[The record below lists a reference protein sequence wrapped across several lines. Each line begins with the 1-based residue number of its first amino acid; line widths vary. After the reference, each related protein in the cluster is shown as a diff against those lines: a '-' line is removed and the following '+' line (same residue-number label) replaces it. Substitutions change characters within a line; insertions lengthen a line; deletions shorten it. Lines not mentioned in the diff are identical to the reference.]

1 MSYTIFE
8 KKELAPNTV
17 MMQIH
22 APLAVKKMRPGQ
34 FIIVRVSANGERIPL
49 SISGWDREK
58 GTVRIIVQ
66 AVGRTSSELIKLNA
80 GDALEDLVG
89 PLGRAAH
96 MDKYGTCV
104 LIGGGYGTGAIIP
117 VARELKELGNKVIAI
132 VGARTKELVL
142 MEDELRKVCDRV
154 EVSTNDGSAG
164 TKGLVIDVLSEI
176 LKEEP
181 VHMVTAIG
189 PVPMMKAVSEMTR
202 PVKIPTYVSLNAIM
216 VDGTGMC
223 GSCRVEVGGATKFAC
238 VDGPD
243 FDGHQGNFDE
253 LVYRQ
258 KMYVPYE
265 KKASELYTCKANC
278 H

>member
-176 LKEEP
+176 LKQEP

-223 GSCRVEVGGATKFAC
+223 GSCRVEVGGTTKFAC

-243 FDGHQGNFDE
+243 FDGHQVNFDE

-265 KKASELYTCKANC
+265 KKASELNVCKAGC

>member
-1 MSYTIFE
+1 
-8 KKELAPNTV
+8 
-17 MMQIH
+17 
-22 APLAVKKMRPGQ
+22 
-34 FIIVRVSANGERIPL
+34 
-49 SISGWDREK
+49 
-58 GTVRIIVQ
+58 VRIIVQ
-66 AVGRTSSELIKLNA
+66 AAGRTSSELIKLNA
-80 GDALEDLVG
+80 GDTIEDLVG

-176 LKEEP
+176 LKQEP

-243 FDGHQGNFDE
+243 FDGHQVNFDE

-265 KKASELYTCKANC
+265 KKASELYVCKAGCN
-278 H
+278 

>member
-1 MSYTIFE
+1 MSDTIFE

-17 MMQIH
+17 IVQIH

-49 SISGWDREK
+49 SISGWDRDK

-66 AVGRTSSELIKLNA
+66 SVGRTSSELIKLNV
-80 GDALEDLVG
+80 GDTLEDLVG
-89 PLGRAAH
+89 PLGQAAR

-117 VARELKELGNKVIAI
+117 VAREVKELGNKLIAI
-132 VGARTKELVL
+132 VGGRTKELVL
-142 MEDELRKVCDRV
+142 MEDELRKVCDRG

-223 GSCRVEVGGATKFAC
+223 GSCRVEVGGATK
-238 VDGPD
+238 
-243 FDGHQGNFDE
+243 
-253 LVYRQ
+253 
-258 KMYVPYE
+258 
-265 KKASELYTCKANC
+265 
-278 H
+278 

>member
-17 MMQIH
+17 IMQIH

-49 SISGWDREK
+49 SVSGWDIDK

-66 AVGRTSSELIKLNA
+66 AAGRTSSELIKLNA
-80 GDALEDLVG
+80 GDTIEDLVG

-164 TKGLVIDVLSEI
+164 TKGLVVDVLSEI
-176 LKEEP
+176 LKQEP

-243 FDGHQGNFDE
+243 FDGHQVNFDE

-265 KKASELYTCKANC
+265 KKASELYVCKAGCN
-278 H
+278 

>member
-17 MMQIH
+17 IMQIH

-243 FDGHQGNFDE
+243 FDGHQVNFDE

>member
-1 MSYTIFE
+1 MSYAILE

-17 MMQIH
+17 MMQIL
-22 APLAVKKMRPGQ
+22 APLAVKKMKPGQ
-34 FIIVRVSANGERIPL
+34 FIIVRVSPNGERIPL
-49 SISGWDREK
+49 SISGWDVQK
-58 GTVRIIVQ
+58 GTLRIIVQ
-66 AVGRTSSELIKLNA
+66 AAGRTSTELINLNV
-80 GDALEDLVG
+80 GDSITDVVG
-89 PLGRAAH
+89 PLGQSSH
-96 MDKYGTCV
+96 IEKYGTCV

-117 VARELKELGNKVIAI
+117 IAKDLKALGNKVIAI
-132 VGARTKELVL
+132 VGARTKDLVL
-142 MEDELRKVCDRV
+142 MENELRTVCDRV

-164 TKGLVIDVLSEI
+164 VKGLVIDVLSEI
-176 LKEEP
+176 LKKEP

-202 PVKIPTYVSLNAIM
+202 PINIRTYVSLNAIM

-223 GSCRVEVGGATKFAC
+223 GSCRVEVGGETKFAC

-243 FDGHQGNFDE
+243 FDGHKVNFDE

-265 KKASELYTCKANC
+265 RKASELYTCKAGC

>member
-1 MSYTIFE
+1 MSYAILE

-17 MMQIH
+17 MLQIL

-34 FIIVRVSANGERIPL
+34 FIIVRVTANGERIPL
-49 SISGWDREK
+49 SVSGWDVQK

-66 AVGRTSSELIKLNA
+66 AAGRTSTELINLNA
-80 GDALEDLVG
+80 GDSISDVVG
-89 PLGRAAH
+89 PLGQSSH
-96 MDKYGTCV
+96 IEKYGTCV

-117 VARELKELGNKVIAI
+117 IARDLKALGNQVIAI
-132 VGARTKELVL
+132 VGARTKDLVL

-154 EVSTNDGSAG
+154 EISTNDGSSG
-164 TKGLVIDVLSEI
+164 VKGFVTDVLSVI
-176 LKEEP
+176 LKKEP

-202 PVKIPTYVSLNAIM
+202 PLNIHTYVSLNAIM

-243 FDGHQGNFDE
+243 FDGHQVNFD
-253 LVYRQ
+253 
-258 KMYVPYE
+258 
-265 KKASELYTCKANC
+265 
-278 H
+278 

>member
-1 MSYTIFE
+1 MSYAILE

-17 MMQIH
+17 MMQIS

-34 FIIVRVSANGERIPL
+34 FIIVRVTSNGERIPL
-49 SISGWDREK
+49 SISGWDADK

-66 AVGRTSSELIKLNA
+66 AAGRTSTELINLKV
-80 GDALEDLVG
+80 GDSISDVVG
-89 PLGRAAH
+89 PLGQSSH
-96 MDKYGTCV
+96 IEKYGTCV

-117 VARELKELGNKVIAI
+117 IARELKAIGNKVIAI
-132 VGARTKELVL
+132 IGARTKDLVL
-142 MEDELRKVCDRV
+142 MESELKTACDSV
-154 EVSTNDGSAG
+154 EISTNDGSAG
-164 TKGLVIDVLSEI
+164 VKGLVTDVLAGI
-176 LKEEP
+176 LKKEP

-202 PVKIPTYVSLNAIM
+202 PLNIRTYVSLNAIM

-243 FDGHQGNFDE
+243 FDGHQVNFDE

-265 KKASELYTCKANC
+265 KKASELYACKAGC

>member
-1 MSYTIFE
+1 MSYTILE

-17 MMQIH
+17 MMQVH

-34 FIIVRVSANGERIPL
+34 FIIIRVSPNGERIPL
-49 SISGWDREK
+49 SISGWDRDK

-66 AVGRTSSELIKLNA
+66 AAGRTSSELINLNA
-80 GDALEDLVG
+80 GDTIEDLVG

-117 VARELKELGNKVIAI
+117 VARELRELGNKVIAI
-132 VGARTKELVL
+132 VGARTKELLL

-164 TKGLVIDVLSEI
+164 TKGLVVDVLSEI
-176 LKEEP
+176 LKQEP

-202 PVKIPTYVSLNAIM
+202 PVKVPTYVSLNAIM

-223 GSCRVEVGGATKFAC
+223 GSCRVEIGGATKFAC

-243 FDGHQGNFDE
+243 FDGHQVNFDE

-265 KKASELYTCKANC
+265 KKASELYVCKAGC

>member
-1 MSYTIFE
+1 MPYAILE

-17 MMQIH
+17 MMQIS

-34 FIIVRVSANGERIPL
+34 FIIVRVTANGERIPL
-49 SISGWDREK
+49 SVSGWDAQK
-58 GTVRIIVQ
+58 GTIRIIAQ
-66 AVGRTSSELIKLNA
+66 AAGRTSTELINLNV
-80 GDALEDLVG
+80 GDSLTDVVG
-89 PLGRAAH
+89 PLGQSSH
-96 MDKYGTCV
+96 IEKYGTCV

-117 VARELKELGNKVIAI
+117 VARALKEAGNQVISI

-176 LKEEP
+176 LKKEP

-202 PVKIPTYVSLNAIM
+202 PLNIRTYVSLNAIM

-223 GSCRVEVGGATKFAC
+223 GSCRVEVGGTTKFAC

-243 FDGHQGNFDE
+243 FDGHQVNFDE

-265 KKASELYTCKANC
+265 KRALELYTCKAGC